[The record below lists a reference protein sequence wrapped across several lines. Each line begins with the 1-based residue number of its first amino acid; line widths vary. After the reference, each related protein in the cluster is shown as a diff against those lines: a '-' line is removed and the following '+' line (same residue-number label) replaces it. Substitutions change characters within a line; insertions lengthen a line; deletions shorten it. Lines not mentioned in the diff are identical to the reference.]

1 METGRFHNHRMLLD
15 GFAGAGAGG
24 RAAQETGA
32 GSKDERISTPFHVLS
47 VSCMPL
53 LTAVI

>member
-1 METGRFHNHRMLLD
+1 MLLD